1 MTHQQTW
8 LYIIAM
14 KNILEN
20 MIARGDIEPL
30 IVVTP
35 SFYSYGL
42 FGDDDMKEI
51 KEFSQ
56 VKVDSTNNFIKELRY
71 DLIPAVEGK
80 YSTYADGTEEENF
93 ISSRDHRALAG
104 LSNGCRITYLGGM
117 VENFD
122 YFSWFGCYSA
132 SIDSQMILNA
142 LNSETFN
149 QYSLNYMF
157 NADGIYDFAY
167 NSHKKMVKELLEDE
181 KFNQDNVEYVQI
193 AFGYHSARSWRV
205 AFYDS
210 LQRFFK

>member
-1 MTHQQTW
+1 
-8 LYIIAM
+8 
-14 KNILEN
+14 
-20 MIARGDIEPL
+20 
-30 IVVTP
+30 
-35 SFYSYGL
+35 
-42 FGDDDMKEI
+42 
-51 KEFSQ
+51 
-56 VKVDSTNNFIKELRY
+56 
-71 DLIPAVEGK
+71 
-80 YSTYADGTEEENF
+80 
-93 ISSRDHRALAG
+93 
-104 LSNGCRITYLGGM
+104 M

-132 SIDSQMILNA
+132 SVDSQMILNA